1 MKTDTLFYQLFQ
13 NFPSIF
19 FELIGQPS
27 KKKTGNLARQLIT
40 KARQDLPDAT
50 LQQQIIELIETVVLY
65 KFPNLSRE
73 ELETMLG
80 LSELKQTRVYQE
92 ARQEGLEEGRQEGRQ
107 EGLEEGLEQGQLQTK
122 LEMVPWLL
130 EVGIS
135 VEEIAQRLGLDVET
149 IRQIAAEQRTSPE

>member
-50 LQQQIIELIETVVLY
+50 LQQQIIEVIETVVLY

-92 ARQEGLEEGRQEGRQ
+92 ARQEGLEEGRQEG
-107 EGLEEGLEQGQLQTK
+107 LEEGIEQGQLQTK

>member
-1 MKTDTLFYQLFQ
+1 MEHRVRRIYLDEIEQEAEQSIGVGIVQLVV
-13 NFPSIF
+13 
-19 FELIGQPS
+19 ES

-40 KARQDLPDAT
+40 KARQDLPDTT

-73 ELETMLG
+73 ELENMLG
-80 LSELKQTRVYQE
+80 LSELRQTRVYQE
-92 ARQEGLEEGRQEGRQ
+92 ARQ

-135 VEEIAQRLGLDVET
+135 VEEIARRLGRDMET

>member
-1 MKTDTLFYQLFQ
+1 
-13 NFPSIF
+13 
-19 FELIGQPS
+19 
-27 KKKTGNLARQLIT
+27 
-40 KARQDLPDAT
+40 LPDAT

-92 ARQEGLEEGRQEGRQ
+92 ARQEGLEEGI
-107 EGLEEGLEQGQLQTK
+107 EQGQLQTK

-135 VEEIAQRLGLDVET
+135 IEEIAQRLGLDMET